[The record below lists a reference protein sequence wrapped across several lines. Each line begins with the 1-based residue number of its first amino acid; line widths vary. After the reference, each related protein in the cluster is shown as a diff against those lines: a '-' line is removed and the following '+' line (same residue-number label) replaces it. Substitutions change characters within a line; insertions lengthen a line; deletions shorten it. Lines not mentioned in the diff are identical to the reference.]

1 MSKQMKSIV
10 TQKGLVKLKCKL
22 AEKVAQ
28 LNLLR
33 EEKAHA
39 YTASGDGWHD
49 NPGWTQLGQQEEML
63 AAEVNALQQRINNAV
78 LFDPL
83 KNGRDFVQIG
93 CSVTFMMRKND
104 LKEVVQTFE
113 IVGAGES
120 DVKLKKIGY
129 DSPLGKALCSM
140 RVEELKEVELPF
152 GKVHIKI
159 KELIYE

>member
-1 MSKQMKSIV
+1 MKTIV
-10 TQKGLVKLKCKL
+10 TQQGLVNLKSQL
-22 AEKVAQ
+22 ADKILQ
-28 LNLLR
+28 LSLLR

-63 AAEVNALQQRINNAV
+63 AAEVNKLQQRINNSV

-83 KNGRDFVQIG
+83 KKCSDFVQIG
-93 CSVTFMMRKND
+93 CKVTFTMQKKD
-104 LKEVVQTFE
+104 FKEVVQTFE

-120 DVKLKKIGY
+120 NVNLKKIGY

-140 RVEELKEVELPF
+140 KVQESKDVELPF
-152 GKVHIKI
+152 GKVFIQI
-159 KELIYE
+159 KEILYE